1 VRIELL
7 HVPGCANLGV
17 ARQVLQASLCQLGL
31 DAPVVEREGSFPSPT
46 ILVDGQDVMG
56 RPEADGASC
65 RLDVPTRERI
75 VDALKLALAGR
86 T

>member
-17 ARQVLQASLCQLGL
+17 GREVLQASLLQLGL
-31 DAPVVEREGSFPSPT
+31 DAPVVEREGAFPSPT

-65 RLDVPTRERI
+65 RLDVPTRDR
-75 VDALKLALAGR
+75 VVTALQLALAGR
-86 T
+86 P